1 MMVHGSLCSMQE
13 LKGLNKVPIF
23 PNLTIR
29 NLDVTDCSFRVNK
42 QHEKVKIKTIL
53 IYLCIQLKDYKMT
66 NNSVTL
72 HRVLKATP
80 EKVYRAF
87 TEPKAISFWLP
98 PYGFLCEVHQM
109 DARAGGSYKMS
120 FTNFS
125 TGNGHSFGGDFLEI
139 KPNEFIKHTD
149 KFDDPNLPGEM
160 ITSIWLKKV
169 SVGTELKIV
178 QEGIPSVIPTE
189 MCYLGWQESL
199 EKLAKL
205 VEPEIPDA

>member
-1 MMVHGSLCSMQE
+1 MSS
-13 LKGLNKVPIF
+13 
-23 PNLTIR
+23 
-29 NLDVTDCSFRVNK
+29 
-42 QHEKVKIKTIL
+42 
-53 IYLCIQLKDYKMT
+53 
-66 NNSVTL
+66 NSVLL

-87 TEPKAISFWLP
+87 TEANALSFWLP
-98 PYGFLCEVHQM
+98 PYGYLCVVHQM
-109 DARAGGSYKMS
+109 DLQIGGTYKMS

-125 TGNGHSFGGDFLEI
+125 TGNGHSFGGIFLEI
-139 KPNEFIKHTD
+139 KPNEFLKYTD

-160 ITSIWLKKV
+160 TTSIWLKKV
-169 SVGTELKIV
+169 SCGTDLKII

-205 VEPEIPDA
+205 VEPEIPDS